1 MKKEQNG
8 WVYIM
13 SNIENPDIYKIGKTK
28 ANPAIRANG
37 LSRQTGTIGK
47 WEVEWE
53 MEVPDMTIAEQILH
67 YKFRKEHYDKE
78 YFKIN
83 LIETKETA
91 EKVLTD
97 FFGKELRILKLKKKA
112 VEILKIQK
120 EYLKNEKN

>member
-1 MKKEQNG
+1 MNKERNG

-13 SNIENPDIYKIGKTK
+13 SNIENPDTYKIGKTK
-28 ANPAIRANG
+28 ANPVIRANG

-67 YKFRKEHYDKE
+67 YKFREKHYEKE
-78 YFKIN
+78 YFKIS
-83 LIETKETA
+83 LTETKETA

-97 FFGKELRILKLKKKA
+97 FFGIELQILKAQKIAIEVKKK
-112 VEILKIQK
+112 L
-120 EYLKNEKN
+120 LDL